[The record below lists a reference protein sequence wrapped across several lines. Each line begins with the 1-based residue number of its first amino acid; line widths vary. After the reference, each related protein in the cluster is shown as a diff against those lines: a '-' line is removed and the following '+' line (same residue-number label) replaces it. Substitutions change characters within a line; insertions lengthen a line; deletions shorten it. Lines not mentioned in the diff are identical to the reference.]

1 MEKLVFVN
9 LVKEIENG
17 INQNKDKIDQALN
30 KEVSKG
36 NLITLDRVMSALK
49 YYKNA
54 EAFFNEGKSIAVSY
68 PGRPEITVSYIL
80 DSILYN
86 NQITLCV
93 NENKIVNDVLIT
105 VIVECMRRLN
115 IKNMWINYNST
126 YNEIYL
132 RDNEKEYDEI
142 VYIGDFYEYQMFK
155 SFFKKDVEYNNYGY
169 IKLLINKSTNQEEYQ
184 KIMQYALKENVC
196 LETYTDIDEFVN
208 ESKETDFSVA
218 FINDFKDI
226 NKLQREMK
234 SEELLINTFPYD
246 TYNFKIR

>member
-1 MEKLVFVN
+1 MEKSVFVN

-17 INQNKDKIDQALN
+17 INQNKDKVNQALN

-36 NLITLDRVMSALK
+36 NLITLDRVISALK
-49 YYKNA
+49 YYKNVDG
-54 EAFFNEGKSIAVSY
+54 FFNEGKSIAVSY

-105 VIVECMRRLN
+105 IIVECMRRLN

-132 RDNEKEYDEI
+132 RDNENEYDEI

-155 SFFKKDVEYNNYGY
+155 SFFKKEVEYNNYGY
-169 IKLLINKSTNQEEYQ
+169 IKLLIDKSKNQDEYQ
-184 KIMQYALKENVC
+184 KIMQYASKENVC

-226 NKLQREMK
+226 NKLQKEMR

>member
-1 MEKLVFVN
+1 MEKSVFVN
-9 LVKEIENG
+9 LVNEIENG
-17 INQNKDKIDQALN
+17 INQNKEKVEQALN

-36 NLITLDRVMSALK
+36 NLITIDRVYYALK
-49 YYKNA
+49 YYKNID
-54 EAFFNEGKSIAVSY
+54 EPFNEGKSIAVSY

-105 VIVECMRRLN
+105 IIVESMRRLN
-115 IKNMWINYNST
+115 IRNMWINYNST

-132 RDNEKEYDEI
+132 RDNEKEYDEL

-155 SFFKKDVEYNNYGY
+155 QFFKKEVEYNNYGY
-169 IKLLINKSTNQEEYQ
+169 IKILIDKAQNKDEYQ
-184 KIMQYALKENVC
+184 KIMQYAAKENIC

-208 ESKETDFSVA
+208 ESKETDFAVA

-226 NKLQREMK
+226 NKLQKMMR

>member
-1 MEKLVFVN
+1 MEKSVFVN

-17 INQNKDKIDQALN
+17 INQNREKVDQALN

-36 NLITLDRVMSALK
+36 NLISIDRVYSALK
-49 YYKNA
+49 YYQNID
-54 EAFFNEGKSIAVSY
+54 EPFNEGKTIAVSY

-105 VIVECMRRLN
+105 IIVECMRKLN

-132 RDNEKEYDEI
+132 RDTEKEYDEL

-155 SFFKKDVEYNNYGY
+155 QFFKKEVEYNNYGY
-169 IKLLINKSTNQEEYQ
+169 IKLLIDKKQNQEEYQ
-184 KIMQYALKENVC
+184 KIMQYSVKENIC
-196 LETYTDIDEFVN
+196 LETYTDIDEFIN
-208 ESKETDFSVA
+208 ESKETDFAVA

-226 NKLQREMK
+226 NKLQKLMK
-234 SEELLINTFPYD
+234 SDELLINTFPYD

>member
-1 MEKLVFVN
+1 MEKSVFVN

-17 INQNKDKIDQALN
+17 INQNKERVEQALN

-36 NLITLDRVMSALK
+36 NLISIDRVYSALK
-49 YYKNA
+49 YYQKID
-54 EAFFNEGKSIAVSY
+54 EPFNEGKSIAVSY

-105 VIVECMRRLN
+105 IIVESMRKLN
-115 IKNMWINYNST
+115 VKNMWINYNST

-132 RDNEKEYDEI
+132 RDNEKEYDEL

-155 SFFKKDVEYNNYGY
+155 QFFKKEVEYNNYGY
-169 IKLLINKSTNQEEYQ
+169 IKILIDKTQNKDEYQ
-184 KIMQYALKENVC
+184 KIMQYAAKENIC

-208 ESKETDFSVA
+208 ESKETDFAVA

-226 NKLQREMK
+226 NKLQKLMK
-234 SEELLINTFPYD
+234 SDELLINTFPYD

>member
-36 NLITLDRVMSALK
+36 NLITLDRVMSTLK
-49 YYKNA
+49 YYKNV

-169 IKLLINKSTNQEEYQ
+169 IKLLINKSTNQDEYQ
-184 KIMQYALKENVC
+184 KIMQYAVKENVC

-226 NKLQREMK
+226 NKLQKEMR

>member
-36 NLITLDRVMSALK
+36 NLITLDRVMSTLK
-49 YYKNA
+49 YYKNV

-169 IKLLINKSTNQEEYQ
+169 IKLLINKSTNQDEYQ
-184 KIMQYALKENVC
+184 KIMQYAVKENVC

-226 NKLQREMK
+226 NKLQKEMK

>member
-1 MEKLVFVN
+1 MEKSVFVN
-9 LVKEIENG
+9 LVNEIENG
-17 INQNKDKIDQALN
+17 INQNKEKVEQALN

-36 NLITLDRVMSALK
+36 NLITIDRVYSALK
-49 YYKNA
+49 YYKNID
-54 EAFFNEGKSIAVSY
+54 EPFNEGKSIAVSY

-105 VIVECMRRLN
+105 IIVECMRRLN
-115 IKNMWINYNST
+115 IRNMWINYNSS

-132 RDNEKEYDEI
+132 RDNEKEYDEL

-155 SFFKKDVEYNNYGY
+155 QFFKKEVEYNNYGY
-169 IKLLINKSTNQEEYQ
+169 IKILIDKLQNKDEYQ
-184 KIMQYALKENVC
+184 KIMQYAVKENIC

-208 ESKETDFSVA
+208 ESKETDFAVA
-218 FINDFKDI
+218 FVNDFKDI
-226 NKLQREMK
+226 NKLQKLMR

>member
-1 MEKLVFVN
+1 MEKSVFVN
-9 LVKEIENG
+9 LVNEIENS
-17 INQNKDKIDQALN
+17 INQNKAKVDQALN

-36 NLITLDRVMSALK
+36 NLINIDRVFSALN
-49 YYKNA
+49 YYKNSA
-54 EAFFNEGKSIAVSY
+54 EPFNEGKSIAVSY

-93 NENKIVNDVLIT
+93 NENKIVNDILIT
-105 VIVECMRRLN
+105 IIVGCMRNLN
-115 IKNMWINYNST
+115 IKNMWINYNTT

-132 RDNEKEYDEI
+132 RDNENEYDEI

-155 SFFKKDVEYNNYGY
+155 QFFKKEVQYNNYGY
-169 IKLLINKSTNQEEYQ
+169 IKLLIDKIDNQEEYQ
-184 KIMQYALKENVC
+184 KIMKYASKENVC
-196 LETYTDIDEFVN
+196 LEIYTDIDEFVN

-218 FINDFKDI
+218 FINNFQDI
-226 NKLQREMK
+226 NKLQKLMR

-246 TYNFKIR
+246 KYNFKIR